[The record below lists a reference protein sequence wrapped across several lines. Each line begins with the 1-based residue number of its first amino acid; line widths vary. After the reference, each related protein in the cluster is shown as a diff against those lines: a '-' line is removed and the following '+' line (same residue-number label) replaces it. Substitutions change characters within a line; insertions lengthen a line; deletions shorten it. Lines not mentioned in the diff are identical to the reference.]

1 MNGQNH
7 SNFDHCMSR
16 LSHRQYP
23 DTLAKLATI
32 LVCLLAMIVA
42 TGCATKKIETELLV
56 EEELPRPNQI
66 LVYDF
71 AATPAEVPADS
82 FITREFSVD
91 TTAMQTVE
99 ETAAG
104 RDLGAQIAEGVAA
117 HLREK
122 GLPAKRVPIGTTL
135 PTGVNDIVFRGYLV
149 SVKEGSA
156 AKRILIGFGAGASEL
171 KAAMEGFQVTEHGLR
186 KLGSGTGRFKG
197 SKSPGAATGAA
208 GYAATGNPAGLIVS
222 SGMKL
227 YGEARGSSKIQAR
240 AQTAAKEIAKV
251 LEKRAREFG
260 WIG

>member
-1 MNGQNH
+1 MKRQND
-7 SNFDHCMSR
+7 SNSDRRTNSLSLKQHPNDRAR
-16 LSHRQYP
+16 L
-23 DTLAKLATI
+23 AII
-32 LVCLLAMIVA
+32 LTCASVMMVA
-42 TGCATKKIETELLV
+42 SGCATKKIETERLV

-91 TTAMQTVE
+91 TTATQTAE

-104 RDLGAQIAEGVAA
+104 RDLGSQIAAGVAA

-135 PTGVNDIVFRGYLV
+135 PTGVNDIVLRGYLV

-156 AKRILIGFGAGASEL
+156 AKRIIIGFGAGASEL
-171 KAAMEGFQVTEHGLR
+171 KAAMEGFQVTEQGLR
-186 KLGSGTGRFKG
+186 KLGSGTGRFAG
-197 SKSPGAATGAA
+197 SKGPGAATGGV

-251 LEKRAREFG
+251 LEKRARELG

>member
-1 MNGQNH
+1 MKRQND
-7 SNFDHCMSR
+7 SNFDRCLGS

-23 DTLAKLATI
+23 VTLARLAPTLI
-32 LVCLLAMIVA
+32 CLLAMIVA
-42 TGCATKKIETELLV
+42 SGCATKKIETERLV

-71 AATPAEVPADS
+71 AATPTEVPADS

-91 TTAMQTVE
+91 TTTTQTAE

-104 RDLGAQIAEGVAA
+104 RDLGSQIAEGVAA

-135 PTGVNDIVFRGYLV
+135 PTGVNDIVLRGYLV

-156 AKRILIGFGAGASEL
+156 AKRIIIGFGAGASEL
-171 KAAMEGFQVTEHGLR
+171 KAAMEGFQVTEQGLR
-186 KLGSGTGRFKG
+186 KLGSGTGQFKG
-197 SKSPGAATGAA
+197 GKGPGAATGGV

-222 SGMKL
+222 SGMRL
-227 YGEARGSSKIQAR
+227 YGEARGSSKIHAR

-251 LEKRAREFG
+251 LEKRARELG

>member
-1 MNGQNH
+1 MKRQND
-7 SNFDHCMSR
+7 SNFDRPTNS
-16 LSHRQYP
+16 LSLKQHPNAR
-23 DTLAKLATI
+23 AR
-32 LVCLLAMIVA
+32 LAMILTCASVMMVA
-42 TGCATKKIETELLV
+42 SGCATKKIETERLV

-91 TTAMQTVE
+91 TTATQTAE

-104 RDLGAQIAEGVAA
+104 RDLGAQIAAGVAA

-135 PTGVNDIVFRGYLV
+135 PTGVNDVVFRGYLV

-156 AKRILIGFGAGASEL
+156 AKRVIIGFGAGASEL
-171 KAAMEGFQVTEHGLR
+171 KGAMEGFQVTEQGLR
-186 KLGSGTGRFKG
+186 KLGSGTGQFKG
-197 SKSPGAATGAA
+197 DKGPGATTGGV

-222 SGMKL
+222 SGMRL

-251 LEKRAREFG
+251 LEKRARELG

>member
-1 MNGQNH
+1 MKLQNH
-7 SNFDHCMSR
+7 SNFDRPAS

-23 DTLAKLATI
+23 DALAKLATI
-32 LVCLLAMIVA
+32 LICLLAMMV
-42 TGCATKKIETELLV
+42 TSGCATKKIETERLV

-91 TTAMQTVE
+91 TTATQTAE

-104 RDLGAQIAEGVAA
+104 RDLGSQIAAGVAA

-135 PTGVNDIVFRGYLV
+135 PTGVNDIVLRGYLV

-156 AKRILIGFGAGASEL
+156 AKRIIIGFGAGASEL
-171 KAAMEGFQVTEHGLR
+171 KAAMEGFQVTEQGLR
-186 KLGSGTGRFKG
+186 KLGSGTGTFAG
-197 SKSPGAATGAA
+197 SKGPGAATGGV

-251 LEKRAREFG
+251 LEKRARELG

>member
-1 MNGQNH
+1 MKRQSH
-7 SNFDHCMSR
+7 SNDRCTT
-16 LSHRQYP
+16 LSHRQHP
-23 DTLAKLATI
+23 DAPAKLATI
-32 LVCLLAMIVA
+32 LICLVA
-42 TGCATKKIETELLV
+42 IMVALGCATKKIDTERLV

-91 TTAMQTVE
+91 TTATQTAE

-104 RDLGAQIAEGVAA
+104 RDLGSQIAEGVVA

-122 GLPAKRVPIGTTL
+122 GLPARRVPIGTTL
-135 PTGVNDIVFRGYLV
+135 PTGVNDVVLRGYLV

-156 AKRILIGFGAGASEL
+156 AKRIIIGFGAGASEL
-171 KAAMEGFQVTEHGLR
+171 KAAMEGFQVTEQGLR
-186 KLGSGTGRFKG
+186 KLGSGTGQFKG
-197 SKSPGAATGAA
+197 GKGPGAATGGV

-222 SGMKL
+222 SGMRL

-251 LEKRAREFG
+251 LEKRARDLG

>member
-1 MNGQNH
+1 MNRQNH
-7 SNFDHCMSR
+7 SNFDRHTSSFSPGQNLITR
-16 LSHRQYP
+16 
-23 DTLAKLATI
+23 AW
-32 LVCLLAMIVA
+32 LAMILGCALVMIVA
-42 TGCATKKIETELLV
+42 SGCATKKIETERIV
-56 EEELPRPNQI
+56 EEDLPRPNQI

-91 TTAMQTVE
+91 TTAMQTTE
-99 ETAAG
+99 EAAAG
-104 RDLGAQIAEGVAA
+104 RDLGSRIAEGVAA

-122 GLPAKRVPIGTTL
+122 GLPAKRVPLGTTL
-135 PTGVNDIVFRGYLV
+135 PTGINDIVLRGYLV

-156 AKRILIGFGAGASEL
+156 AKRIIIGFGAGASEL
-171 KAAMEGFQVTEHGLR
+171 KAAMEGFQVTEQGLR
-186 KLGSGTGRFKG
+186 KLGSGTGQFKG
-197 SKSPGAATGAA
+197 SKGPGAGTGAV

-227 YGEARGSSKIQAR
+227 YGETRGSSKIQAR

-251 LEKRAREFG
+251 LEKRARELG